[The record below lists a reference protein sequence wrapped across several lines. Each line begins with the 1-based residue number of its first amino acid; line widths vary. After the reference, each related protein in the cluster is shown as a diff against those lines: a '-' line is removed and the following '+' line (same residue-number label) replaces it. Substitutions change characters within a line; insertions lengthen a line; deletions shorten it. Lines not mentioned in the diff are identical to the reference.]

1 MLLTKPHI
9 MAQALDSLARDIQS
23 QDGVANAA
31 IAEAAEQVR
40 LLARLK
46 AWWDGHGDYDG
57 LNDLMG
63 EIP

>member
-9 MAQALDSLARDIQS
+9 MAQALDSLARDIDS
-23 QDGVANAA
+23 ADGIPNAA
-31 IAEAAEQVR
+31 LAEAADHVR
-40 LLARLK
+40 HLAKLK
-46 AWWDGHGDYDG
+46 AWWDGHADFDA